1 MCGIADLYYS
11 ILRDKM
17 IKILKHILI
26 TEKQSKKIK
35 ELAEKTGSSEASII
49 RLAIDKLK
57 M

>member
-1 MCGIADLYYS
+1 
-11 ILRDKM
+11 M

-26 TEKQSKKIK
+26 TEKQNKKIK
-35 ELAEKTGSSEASII
+35 KLAEKLGSSEASII